1 MRRSVLKSRS
11 RIYLYMA
18 IGLSILCFW
27 GFFGTYFGPLLAG
40 TEARFTHPVDQPVI
54 VHVHGWAVFLWYML
68 LLAQVALI
76 ATGRRALHRTFGQA
90 SMALVAI
97 AFVTGCIIIPVNIY
111 LGVRVTESPL
121 WPWFGLLILSAVFL
135 FLIFY
140 LLALKHRRNP
150 EIHKRY
156 MIVASIAALG
166 AAVFRILG
174 DLRGPDLL
182 NVPIGNVL
190 PMLLLLIP
198 MLRDWRVEGR
208 PHRVYVIGFVTLAV
222 VNALTIA
229 LPHTPIW
236 PPIETAFV
244 NIGEGFLVFYGTS

>member
-18 IGLSILCFW
+18 IGLNILCFW

-54 VHVHGWAVFLWYML
+54 VHVHGWSFFLWYLL

-76 ATGRRALHRTFGQA
+76 ATGNRALHRTFGQA

-111 LGVRVTESPL
+111 LGVRVTGSPL
-121 WPWFGLLILSAVFL
+121 WPWFGLMILAAVL
-135 FLIFY
+135 
-140 LLALKHRRNP
+140 
-150 EIHKRY
+150 
-156 MIVASIAALG
+156 LG
-166 AAVFRILG
+166 AALFRILG

-182 NVPIGNVL
+182 NVPIGNAL
-190 PMLLLLIP
+190 PMLLLVIP
-198 MLRDWRVEGR
+198 MLRDWRAEGR
-208 PHRVYVIGFVTLAV
+208 PHRVYVIGLVTLAV
-222 VNALTIA
+222 VNAVTIA

-244 NIGEGFLVFYGTS
+244 NIGEAFLVLYGSP